1 MRWTGRRSAH
11 RPRRWLWVVGCVVLL
26 LAAAGGL
33 TYHFAARKPA
43 AYTAAHMA
51 GASSALHFD
60 ASVSAD
66 ERQLIATTLQQHG
79 VGGALDISVQTTLEQ
94 TAGAALAAYV
104 PVTNAYAPRQ
114 SISRGELAHTAVF
127 VPAGSDAATRSALAT
142 ALGVPTANLQP
153 TTTPAAETKDADVL
167 FIPATQLTPKV
178 KLLALDGAYYLDS
191 FQKGAVFR
199 QAVFHGAAAGKAS
212 GVQLGGLP
220 TKDAVLKVNM
230 SGVTALTRVFM
241 KKLSS
246 VKDPTYFS
254 QKIGPFLADAD
265 ITHTSDE
272 VSFEPGCQY
281 NITVFCALPEMI
293 GPLKASGIDVVELT
307 GNHNNDAG
315 TKNDTDT
322 INLYHSLGWHTFG
335 GGLNSAEA
343 AKPYIADQKGSKVA
357 FLGYNYADSPHG
369 TPIATADGPG
379 ANSFDFDKI
388 QADIAAAKQQAGF
401 VIVDVQYN
409 ECYAYPDGYV
419 PYPICYQ
426 PIKNQ
431 TADFRKIID
440 LGADMVV
447 GTQAHQPQT
456 YELYH
461 GKPIYYGLGNLYF
474 EQTQWPDTEEGMILT
489 HYFVKGQLLQTK
501 LSPTLY
507 DTALQTHLTTDA
519 QAVDFLGKLEAARQ
533 AAGL

>member
-1 MRWTGRRSAH
+1 MKWTNRRSH
-11 RPRRWLWVVGCVVLL
+11 SSRRWPWVVFGTVVVLAGAG
-26 LAAAGGL
+26 AAA
-33 TYHFAARKPA
+33 YHFVGKKSAG
-43 AYTAAHMA
+43 YTAV
-51 GASSALHFD
+51 ASVGSVQFD
-60 ASVSAD
+60 ASVGPG
-66 ERQLIATTLQQHG
+66 ERQEITDALKRQG
-79 VGGALDISVQTTLEQ
+79 VHGALSVSVQTTAEQ
-94 TAGAALAAYV
+94 AAGQPILAAYV
-104 PVTNAYAPRQ
+104 PVTNAYAARQ
-114 SISRGELAHTAVF
+114 SISRAELMHTAVF
-127 VPAGSDAATRSALAT
+127 VSADTDAATRTALAT
-142 ALGVPTANLQP
+142 ALGLPPANLQS
-153 TTTPAAETKDADVL
+153 TATAPAQIKDSDVM
-167 FIPATQLTPKV
+167 FIPAAQLSPKV
-178 KLLALDGAYYLDS
+178 KLLALDGSYYLDS

-199 QAVFHGAAAGKAS
+199 QVTFHDAAAGKAN
-212 GVQLGGLP
+212 GLHFSSEL

-272 VSFEPGCQY
+272 VSFQPGCQY

-293 GPLKASGIDVVELT
+293 EPLKASGIDVVELT
-307 GNHNNDAG
+307 GNHNNDVG
-315 TKNDTDT
+315 TKYDTDT

-343 AKPYIADQKGSKVA
+343 AKPYIADQKQSKVA

-388 QADIAAAKQQAGF
+388 KTAAAAAKQQADF

-426 PIKNQ
+426 PIANQ

-456 YELYH
+456 YELYN

-489 HYFVKGQLLQTK
+489 HYFLKGQLLQTK

-507 DTALQTHLTTDA
+507 DTALQTHLMDDTS
-519 QAVDFLGKLEAARQ
+519 AVNFLQKLQSARS